1 MEREGTDP
9 RPAPNPV
16 SLSETDRTELLAE
29 LAKLAYMPEVKGFWY
44 NGKTVVLDGYRFVG
58 CRFDNCTLVVNSVHF
73 ELRNCFIDCSNS
85 IEWRGDMAKMAQLFS
100 FFSSDTGNRR
110 PDSIPA
116 RNEDGTIT
124 IAA

>member
-16 SLSETDRTELLAE
+16 SLSEAE
-29 LAKLAYMPEVKGFWY
+29 KTALLAKLAHMPEVKALRF

-73 ELRNCFIDCSNS
+73 ELRNCFIDHTNT
-85 IEWRGDMAKMAQLFS
+85 IVWQGDLVKAIQLFS
-100 FFSSDTGNRR
+100 FSNPGFDGRV
-110 PDSIPA
+110 PGLAPV